1 MDTGTLESEDLAKLA
16 LGGRARKNTRIRRA
30 LVARLLNEQSGGGED
45 EDYDD
50 TAEGGDDRELARLI
64 AGSRLLRKRR
74 FRRLVLAHLLNEGG
88 SEAGEGE
95 YDEEDSGADEN
106 GDGGTSDAEL
116 GRLLVASRML
126 RRRRVRRALLAHIIR
141 ENAGGDEDIDEGEEE
156 FDEDGGRDGAFVRM
170 VIASRV
176 LRRRRVRKAV
186 IAHLLKERGS
196 DDSGDD
202 EDSDDGDLARL
213 AVGRRMSRR
222 RRMRRALI
230 ARLREDAD

>member
-1 MDTGTLESEDLAKLA
+1 MDTNTLETEDLARLA
-16 LGGRARKNTRIRRA
+16 LGSRARKNTRIRRA
-30 LVARLLNEQSGGGED
+30 LVARLINEQSGGAED

-50 TAEGGDDRELARLI
+50 TAEGGGDDRELARLI

-88 SEAGEGE
+88 AEEGESE
-95 YDEEDSGADEN
+95 YDEEDADADEN
-106 GDGGTSDAEL
+106 GGASDAEL

-126 RRRRVRRALLAHIIR
+126 RRRRVRRALLAHIIS
-141 ENAGGDEDIDEGEEE
+141 ENAGGDEETGEGEEE
-156 FDEDGGRDGAFVRM
+156 LDEDGGRDGAFVRM

-186 IAHLLKERGS
+186 IAHLLKERAS
-196 DDSGDD
+196 EDTGDD
-202 EDSDDGDLARL
+202 EDTGDGDLARL
-213 AVGRRMSRR
+213 AVGRRVSRR

-230 ARLREDAD
+230 ARLREDA